1 MGILC
6 ESLDEKIRRQMI
18 AELDLDIESGK
29 LYISKRLT
37 EAGAKEW
44 PELLR
49 VALLENNDDWLA
61 SQLQVRGL
69 MRTTEQRRN
78 PKGGYTDVRVPY
90 TAPETLAEGEFNRF
104 YARGLCAHLIAIGE
118 TEVEVYRGKDVA
130 SPRHDSEEM
139 IGCRLPATELLKDL
153 RTSQG
158 VDTAL
163 RLPPGP
169 NSGLTVRIVKR

>member
-1 MGILC
+1 MGIRC
-6 ESLDEKIRRQMI
+6 ESLDEKVRRQMI
-18 AELDLDIESGK
+18 AELDIDIESEK

-37 EAGAKEW
+37 EAGVKEW

-49 VALLENNDDWLA
+49 EAFLEHNDDWLA
-61 SQLQVRGL
+61 SQLRVRGL
-69 MRTTEQRRN
+69 MRTTEKRRN

-90 TAPETLAEGEFNRF
+90 TAPETLADGEFNRF
-104 YARGLCAHLIAIGE
+104 YARGLCAHVLAIGE
-118 TEVEVYRGKDVA
+118 TEVEAYRGKDVA
-130 SPRHDSEEM
+130 SPRHESEVM
-139 IGCRLPATELLKDL
+139 IGCRLPATELLDDL

-169 NSGLTVRIVKR
+169 NSGLTVRLVKR